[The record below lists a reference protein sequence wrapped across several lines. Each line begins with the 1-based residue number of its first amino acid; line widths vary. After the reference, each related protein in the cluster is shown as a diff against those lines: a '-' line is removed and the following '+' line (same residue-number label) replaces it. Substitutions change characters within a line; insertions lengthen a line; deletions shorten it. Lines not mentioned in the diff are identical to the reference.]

1 MLPPAAGTTC
11 AAAAGWH
18 QLTPSHLAHSCYLQ
32 DLTYTVVNSQNKK
45 EKIALLQNV
54 GGFLRPGEMA
64 ALMGC
69 AAAAAARLAAARAAL
84 HPAAMQQYPSRGR
97 ARICSGRY

>member
-1 MLPPAAGTTC
+1 MPRRRRWRASSTSLTKTRTSTPRPAAV
-11 AAAAGWH
+11 
-18 QLTPSHLAHSCYLQ
+18 Q